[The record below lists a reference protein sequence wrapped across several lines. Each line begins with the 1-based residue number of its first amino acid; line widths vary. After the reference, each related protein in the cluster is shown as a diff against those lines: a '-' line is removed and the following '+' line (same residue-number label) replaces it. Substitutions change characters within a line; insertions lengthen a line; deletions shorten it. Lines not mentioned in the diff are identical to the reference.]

1 MPKQAQAIMTE
12 EKTQKFTVEFSTD
25 AMQTMDSIKDK
36 LGKRSRADILRL
48 ALLMLKFLLDEKDKG
63 NSIAIISKG
72 EGGVEVTKHLAL
84 FV

>member
-1 MPKQAQAIMTE
+1 MTKQAKAIMTE

-25 AMQTMDSIKDK
+25 AVQTMDSIKDK

-72 EGGVEVTKHLAL
+72 EGGAEVTKHLAL